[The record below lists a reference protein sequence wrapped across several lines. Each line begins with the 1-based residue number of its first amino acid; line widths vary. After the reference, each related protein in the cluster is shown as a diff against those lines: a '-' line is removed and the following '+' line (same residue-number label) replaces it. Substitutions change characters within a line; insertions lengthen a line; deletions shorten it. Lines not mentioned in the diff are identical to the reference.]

1 MFGTDKLKAEISI
14 TDTEVECPVK
24 ECSTRVPRQRQRF
37 KPLPQFF
44 CRSHRIYISP
54 STFEY
59 KHEKDNLLCQ
69 NSDEIDLLEAVKGKK
84 RESRI
89 ARDNSE
95 DALSW
100 NVFRFLERS
109 NNLLPWIELITGK
122 REGSIEDIIYWSYS
136 TAQRSQWDLLKSARR
151 EFGEANAR
159 GSEPDLAVVTAR
171 SIIFIEAKLTSSSK
185 TSGDKKTLALRLA
198 NPKRYTTG
206 GGRWFSTVFAS
217 DYAALLNDQKYELM
231 RFWLLGTWMASQVN
245 RDFCLVAL
253 VCRESEREIQQE
265 FQRHLKDNS
274 QRRFLRK
281 TWEDIFKFTEV
292 STEPSEDRDRFT
304 RYLTNKTVGYDHAG
318 QLQKAFRL

>member
-59 KHEKDNLLCQ
+59 ENEEDNLLFQ
-69 NSDEIDLLEAVKGKK
+69 NSVEFELLKTVKGKK

-95 DALSW
+95 DAVSW

-109 NNLLPWIELITGK
+109 DLLLPWIESITGRSEK
-122 REGSIEDIIYWSYS
+122 TIEDVVYWSYS
-136 TAQRSQWDLLKSARR
+136 TAQKSQWELLKLARA

-159 GSEPDLAVVTAR
+159 GSEPDIAIVTAR
-171 SIIFIEAKLTSSSK
+171 SIVFIEAKLTSSSK
-185 TSGDKKTLALRLA
+185 TSGDKKTLARRLA
-198 NPKRYTTG
+198 NPKRYATG
-206 GGRWFSTVFAS
+206 GGGWFSKVFAS
-217 DYAALLNDQKYELM
+217 DYELLLNDQKYELM
-231 RFWLLGTWMASQVN
+231 RFWLLGTWMAEKKK

-253 VCRESEREIQQE
+253 VCRENEPEIQQE
-265 FQRHLKDNS
+265 FQQHIIASS
-274 QRRFLRK
+274 QRQFLRRA
-281 TWEDIFKFTEV
+281 WEDTVEFTQAKAK
-292 STEPSEDRDRFT
+292 PSEEREAFIG
-304 RYLTNKTVGYDHAG
+304 YMANKTVGYDHTG
-318 QLQKAFRL
+318 QLQKAFKM